1 VAGVVAA
8 AAAVAGAGWLLLR
21 EQDDAPE
28 DEPAPQ
34 VEAPPARPVERE
46 DAAPVT
52 PRPRSPA
59 DAPREALYDP
69 SEDLPAAPPGL
80 QERLVSIPD
89 GGRADDHRVVADGR
103 QVRAALLAIPGLYL
117 RWQDERVKDR
127 FLATRHLLPPDA
139 APLPGGQ
146 GPAGSPLVAFAG
158 IASNDDFRLVLR
170 PPALLVGEGDWNP

>member
-1 VAGVVAA
+1 V
-8 AAAVAGAGWLLLR
+8 GAGWLLLH
-21 EQDDAPE
+21 EPEADDGEHDASFE
-28 DEPAPQ
+28 VESPA
-34 VEAPPARPVERE
+34 ARPVEPG
-46 DAAPVT
+46 DGSPVA
-52 PRPRSPA
+52 PRPTSPA

-89 GGRADDHRVVADGR
+89 AGRADDHRVVADGR
-103 QVRAALLAIPGLYL
+103 QVRAALIAIPGLYL

-127 FLATRHLLPPDA
+127 FLATRHLLPPDS
-139 APLPGGQ
+139 APLPGGE